1 MESKN
6 IDTGD
11 VDIEMSQ
18 GYGDAAEPEGI
29 A

>member
-1 MESKN
+1 MDEG
-6 IDTGD
+6 DVD